1 MNTDRDVLNIYTPQ
15 TNDKNNANDCW
26 DHIGIN
32 FKEVYMHK
40 TKLYIVVAGIILCML
55 YCSCSSQELSTQNT
69 AANEIDACETI
80 ISENI
85 KYRVDSQGSVPRNLS
100 IDEFIDL
107 ADYIVLCTVEEIGNT
122 FLYGNPTLDPE
133 DITSISDYVRS
144 IRTPVTLHIHKAFL
158 DKIGIEDDTLTILL
172 YDGIYGEY
180 MLTHQYPNYEL
191 GHTYLLFIGQAP
203 DGETNIVIPH
213 GSVEID
219 LPEAMP
225 PDAEDSDIV
234 ALATDAGTSFTHMF
248 YGSSFDDMDSAAE
261 LFAAVE
267 AAVAKLE

>member
-1 MNTDRDVLNIYTPQ
+1 
-15 TNDKNNANDCW
+15 
-26 DHIGIN
+26 
-32 FKEVYMHK
+32 MHK

-85 KYRVDSQGSVPRNLS
+85 KYRVDSQGSVPKNLS

-219 LPEAMP
+219 LPEAIP
-225 PDAEDSDIV
+225 LDAEDSDIV
-234 ALATDAGTSFTHMF
+234 ALAMGEGTSFTP
-248 YGSSFDDMDSAAE
+248 
-261 LFAAVE
+261 LFTSYPFQDANSTEALFQAVVDE
-267 AAVAKLE
+267 IEKLEP